1 MKSVIDVD
9 FTELVLD
16 LFINFIMFAM
26 IKYNNNNSIILD
38 LNTLIQDFSTSTSI
52 GEMSRVRNV
61 LYSIRYDNNNN
72 INMNWL
78 NNR

>member
-38 LNTLIQDFSTSTSI
+38 LNTLT
-52 GEMSRVRNV
+52 
-61 LYSIRYDNNNN
+61 
-72 INMNWL
+72 
-78 NNR
+78 